1 MFGRYAPAFSSSTK
15 GGQHTAGRKP
25 SRDNHDIGTL
35 PIGALRNAVMEEVA
49 IPGKYQMYFK
59 PDKRAVRKAE
69 GSITMERSRPSKK
82 IAAAKW
88 NSTQDRQ
95 DAPDQQQLELQEG
108 SRPRTRG
115 FDNVATRAL
124 EQIYA
129 REVLPHPYFHRD
141 YLDFTEDQIAGAVV
155 KHATAF
161 KAMLA
166 RHSRHSTSSRLVFQ
180 LTRQSDRQ
188 YGMAGIWKELEHE
201 AHLHA
206 DPMEETHF
214 MNGRKKKY

>member
-1 MFGRYAPAFSSSTK
+1 
-15 GGQHTAGRKP
+15 
-25 SRDNHDIGTL
+25 
-35 PIGALRNAVMEEVA
+35 MEEVA

-59 PDKRAVRKAE
+59 PDKRAVRKSE
-69 GSITMERSRPSKK
+69 RSITMGRSRSPKK
-82 IAAAKW
+82 IAATKW
-88 NSTQDRQ
+88 NPTQDRQ
-95 DAPDQQQLELQEG
+95 DAPDQQLELQDG
-108 SRPRTRG
+108 SKPRTRG
-115 FDNVATRAL
+115 FDNVASRAL

-129 REVLPHPYFHRD
+129 RDVLPHPYFNRD
-141 YLDFTEDQIAGAVV
+141 YLDFTEIKLLPDRKTFQLWYRPKPNDRVTADQIAGVVV

-188 YGMAGIWKELEHE
+188 YEMEGIWKELEHE

-206 DPMEETHF
+206 DPIEETHF
-214 MNGRKKKY
+214 MNGRKQKY